1 MKAISVCIAFIFFGH
16 LSYAQTE
23 EFQPA
28 GSFKAEIGLANNMS
42 NAAFRDLM
50 QGLFNITAGY
60 QYTLPSSLSLGVGVR
75 HNYFA
80 VNQFKNNIDLTGG
93 IHFGGVYG
101 KIGIERYYGQFGID
115 IGVRA
120 GYNMMFSMTN
130 RCKEQNEGPSIF
142 DGGFIEPV
150 INLGLLADE
159 RSSFYLNLTYAIHTF
174 KFQPFHVCEETFS
187 AYSEK
192 GLNSITTY
200 FVIGFGYSFYFGK

>member
-1 MKAISVCIAFIFFGH
+1 MKALATLIVVSTFW
-16 LSYAQTE
+16 SYVSSQTE

-28 GSFKAEIGLANNMS
+28 GSFKAEIGLANNTS
-42 NAAFRDLM
+42 NEAFRDLM

-75 HNYFA
+75 HNYFT
-80 VNQFKNNIDLTGG
+80 VNQFKNNIDLRGG

-101 KIGIERYYGQFGID
+101 KIGIEKYYGQFGID
-115 IGVRA
+115 IGIRA
-120 GYNMMFSMTN
+120 GYNMMVSVTN
-130 RCKEQNEGPSIF
+130 KCEEVNGGPSIF

-159 RSSFYLNLTYAIHTF
+159 RSSFYLNLTYAFHTF
-174 KFQPFHVCEETFS
+174 KFQPYHVCEDDFS
-187 AYSEK
+187 AYSAE
-192 GLNSITTY
+192 GLDKITTY